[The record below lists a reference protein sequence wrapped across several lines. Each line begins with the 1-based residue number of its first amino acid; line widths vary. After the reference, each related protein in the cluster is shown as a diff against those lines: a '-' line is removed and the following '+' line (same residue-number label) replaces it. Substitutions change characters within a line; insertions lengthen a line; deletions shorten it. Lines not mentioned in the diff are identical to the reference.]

1 MTTKLLNSI
10 LAISSNVG
18 RGFLWMS
25 IIKLTGKELYGDIT
39 TLNTALAYMSI
50 FIGLEVFR
58 AINRPL
64 LDNNKLD
71 SFFLIERL
79 IVTFFLAGL
88 FTYII
93 LKTFPVTGDFRIVY
107 ALLVLS
113 MILENINVEL
123 GRLFNFQNLYLPPT
137 IGNSFLTLF
146 VPIALLLFRIDSVT
160 NFLLTVFVVG
170 LLRFFWFLSALYYFK
185 LLVLFKSVTLNFS
198 GLISKYKSIWPFLFI
213 ACFEALLPIF
223 DRIMLKKHTE
233 ILGLFNLFT
242 MMFAL
247 APLVFDSYF
256 VYPQFKQLKKRFV
269 DDGDKHV
276 LKLPMILAV
285 LLFIGLAAGLLM
297 DDLVHFITGERLRRN
312 LNLIIF
318 VILMILLNSLKGF
331 AYLLFYFAEKQIQYI
346 SIYVSIEILYV
357 ISIMTLAFSGLD
369 FRSYF
374 FILNIFFNS
383 TLITLLYYKLAK

>member
-1 MTTKLLNSI
+1 
-10 LAISSNVG
+10 
-18 RGFLWMS
+18 
-25 IIKLTGKELYGDIT
+25 
-39 TLNTALAYMSI
+39 
-50 FIGLEVFR
+50 
-58 AINRPL
+58 
-64 LDNNKLD
+64 
-71 SFFLIERL
+71 
-79 IVTFFLAGL
+79 
-88 FTYII
+88 
-93 LKTFPVTGDFRIVY
+93 
-107 ALLVLS
+107 
-113 MILENINVEL
+113 
-123 GRLFNFQNLYLPPT
+123 
-137 IGNSFLTLF
+137 
-146 VPIALLLFRIDSVT
+146 
-160 NFLLTVFVVG
+160 
-170 LLRFFWFLSALYYFK
+170 
-185 LLVLFKSVTLNFS
+185 
-198 GLISKYKSIWPFLFI
+198 
-213 ACFEALLPIF
+213 
-223 DRIMLKKHTE
+223 
-233 ILGLFNLFT
+233 